1 MGKRFGHSG
10 VGTSIPLRGADR
22 HWFGQNS
29 IASRQSVFPVFDPT
43 KTKVVMQ
50 VCAYH
55 WFNSGLESLGIVMV
69 KFVVS
74 TFVRKRCGASQKGN
88 EFSSARDQN
97 F

>member
-1 MGKRFGHSG
+1 
-10 VGTSIPLRGADR
+10 
-22 HWFGQNS
+22 
-29 IASRQSVFPVFDPT
+29 
-43 KTKVVMQ
+43 MQ

-69 KFVVS
+69 KFVAS
-74 TFVRKRCGASQKGN
+74 TFVRKRCSASQKGN

>member
-1 MGKRFGHSG
+1 MLKTQGIG
-10 VGTSIPLRGADR
+10 
-22 HWFGQNS
+22 
-29 IASRQSVFPVFDPT
+29 SRQSVSAVFDPI
-43 KTKVVMQ
+43 KTKAVMQ

-69 KFVVS
+69 KFVAS
-74 TFVRKRCGASQKGN
+74 TFVRKRCSASQKGN